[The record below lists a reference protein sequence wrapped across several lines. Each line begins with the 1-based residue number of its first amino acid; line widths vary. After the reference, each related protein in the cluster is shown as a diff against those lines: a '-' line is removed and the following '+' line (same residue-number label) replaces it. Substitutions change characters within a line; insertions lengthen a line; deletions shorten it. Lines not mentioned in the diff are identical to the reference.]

1 MYKGKRKRRTLPL
14 PVALMLDL
22 CGAGLIVFTVY
33 VVVYL
38 MPVGTAPEPQALY
51 TSGAAADSS
60 GVWKERFAD
69 RFTDTVVTTE
79 HSYTS
84 SNLSINISEHSI
96 GSGSTKAVYYLADVY
111 MADPSCLQTYFA
123 GGTYL
128 SNQQELLTSMSRKLG
143 AVLAIKR

>member
-38 MPVGTAPEPQALY
+38 MPVCTAPEPQALY

-69 RFTDTVVTTE
+69 HFTDTVVTTD

-84 SNLSINISEHSI
+84 PNLSVTVSEHSI

-111 MADPSCLQTYFA
+111 MADPSCLQTYF
-123 GGTYL
+123 
-128 SNQQELLTSMSRKLG
+128 
-143 AVLAIKR
+143 